1 MLNELEQ
8 VKPADIEKRSFEII
22 TEELGDKIL
31 TPGTEPIVKRCIHTS
46 ADFDYADNL
55 VFSGQAVEKA
65 LAAIR
70 DRISPEE
77 YMELSDAHSEAVTAY
92 SDAATLYGIRVAGVF
107 QNVEIARAKGRQ
119 TWGRR
124 RR

>member
-1 MLNELEQ
+1 MMTSRKDLALMASIMEG
-8 VKPADIEKRSFEII
+8 VTGS
-22 TEELGDKIL
+22 EEWAAIQTND
-31 TPGTEPIVKRCIHTS
+31 PGIQAAETR
-46 ADFDYADNL
+46 
-55 VFSGQAVEKA
+55 FSRA

-107 QNVEIARAKGRQ
+107 QSVAARPEDLARFYLDGRAAAKAADEEDAV
-119 TWGRR
+119 
-124 RR
+124 